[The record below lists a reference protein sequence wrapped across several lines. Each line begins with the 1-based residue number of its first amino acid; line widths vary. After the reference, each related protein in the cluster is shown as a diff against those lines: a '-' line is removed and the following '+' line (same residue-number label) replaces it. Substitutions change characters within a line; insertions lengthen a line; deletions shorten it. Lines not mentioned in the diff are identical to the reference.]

1 MKSFQYFRIL
11 EWFKINFYP
20 FYGKNIIP
28 ALVASKLKALNLY
41 STQGELANLIAAFD
55 GEPMYQSW
63 VSMALNGK
71 NKKTLGRI
79 VTYLIQAH
87 GAALTDFLPQEELQT
102 EIRLLKE
109 AVRRLEE
116 RVEKLEGRK

>member
-1 MKSFQYFRIL
+1 M
-11 EWFKINFYP
+11 E
-20 FYGKNIIP
+20 KNIIP

-79 VTYLIQAH
+79 VTYLMQAH
-87 GAALTDFLPQEELQT
+87 GAALTDFLPHEELQT

-116 RVEKLEGRK
+116 RVEKLEGRETL

>member
-1 MKSFQYFRIL
+1 M
-11 EWFKINFYP
+11 E
-20 FYGKNIIP
+20 KNIVP

-79 VTYLIQAH
+79 VTYLMQAH
-87 GAALTDFLPQEELQT
+87 GAELTDFLPQEELQT

-116 RVEKLEGRK
+116 RVEKLEGREG